1 MKTKL
6 LSSLIVASI
15 IGAIGINYSL
25 SSNNSSELE
34 LKYLLAGDV
43 NAESREGHWNSGVDS
58 CAQRDVEPHETYTI
72 NFTKRGKTWKVA
84 AFGGEVGG
92 SGTGGA
98 SFTYNG
104 TCIRTRCVPT
114 PKEIKGSECW
124 VDDVMECARQAAE
137 AQQIQLAILN
147 SGGH

>member
-43 NAESREGHWNSGVDS
+43 NAESREGHWNTGVDS
-58 CAQRDVEPHETYTI
+58 CAQRDVQPHETYTI
-72 NFTKRGKTWKVA
+72 VFTKRNKTWKA
-84 AFGGEVGG
+84 SLSGIWGVGG
-92 SGTGGA
+92 SAEGGGTGGD

-104 TCIRTRCVPT
+104 SCSRTKCIPY
-114 PKEIKGSECW
+114 PKEIKRS
-124 VDDVMECARQAAE
+124 Q
-137 AQQIQLAILN
+137 
-147 SGGH
+147 